1 MKTHN
6 GYVYC
11 IHCNITGDNYVG
23 STRNTI
29 NIRMR
34 SHKCKANKCQS
45 KHILARGD
53 YTVEV
58 LEVVFDND
66 LIMREKYY
74 MNNTE
79 QTINKVRC
87 GVTEEER
94 KESARLHHIENNE
107 RINENLRNHRK
118 YQQTWGDCIAK
129 RHRDTPHNL
138 LLIDTN
144 IFD

>member
-45 KHILARGD
+45 KHI
-53 YTVEV
+53 
-58 LEVVFDND
+58 
-66 LIMREKYY
+66 
-74 MNNTE
+74 
-79 QTINKVRC
+79 
-87 GVTEEER
+87 
-94 KESARLHHIENNE
+94 IENNE